1 MFFTLLYCFSLI
13 ILLISGI
20 YYRSSKL
27 YLFILAEYVIVG
39 VMSIICIYN
48 NYLDVSAIRFWPYLI
63 LIYSFAICFQPLKIN
78 NDRHAVFNIHISDS
92 VLLFFVIAYIL
103 MSLIDMKVMF
113 PFVKKVLLN
122 ADWNTNRDYL
132 YTNEVVVTNNIIEWF
147 AINFTSYFRIIALIV
162 GFIFI
167 CLDKAKVIR
176 KILLICT
183 SISVAMLAL
192 YGSSRGILLD
202 YILLFSAMFLFFG
215 R

>member
-132 YTNEVVVTNNIIEWF
+132 YTNKVVN
-147 AINFTSYFRIIALIV
+147 
-162 GFIFI
+162 G
-167 CLDKAKVIR
+167 
-176 KILLICT
+176 
-183 SISVAMLAL
+183 
-192 YGSSRGILLD
+192 
-202 YILLFSAMFLFFG
+202 
-215 R
+215 